1 VVGVAG
7 NVLGQY
13 GLMMGAMFRER
24 FAVDYAPLAE
34 TLLLKAQ
41 QLDPANPRW
50 PLALE
55 QFRNFRREA
64 GRAK

>member
-1 VVGVAG
+1 
-7 NVLGQY
+7 
-13 GLMMGAMFRER
+13 MMGAMFRER

-50 PLALE
+50 PLAME

>member
-1 VVGVAG
+1 MIGAAG
-7 NVLGQY
+7 ASLAQY
-13 GLMMGAMFRER
+13 GLMMGGMFREVCCR
-24 FAVDYAPLAE
+24 LCPLAE
-34 TLLLKAQ
+34 ALLLKAQ

-55 QFRNFRREA
+55 QFRNLRREA

>member
-1 VVGVAG
+1 MVGAAG
-7 NVLGQY
+7 SILAQY
-13 GLMMGAMFRER
+13 GLMMGGMFRER

-34 TLLLKAQ
+34 ALLLKAQ

-55 QFRNFRREA
+55 QFRNLRREA

>member
-1 VVGVAG
+1 M
-7 NVLGQY
+7 L
-13 GLMMGAMFRER
+13 
-24 FAVDYAPLAE
+24 LAE
-34 TLLLKAQ
+34 TLLLKAR
-41 QLDPANPRW
+41 QLDPANPQW